1 MVSDDVQAGDMIAAV
16 KEAGIADMTD
26 AEVFDVYRGA
36 QVGEGM
42 KSIAMNFSF
51 ASPVRTLTDDE
62 IAAEMAKI
70 LALLEGKFDAKIRA

>member
-1 MVSDDVQAGDMIAAV
+1 
-16 KEAGIADMTD
+16 
-26 AEVFDVYRGA
+26 
-36 QVGEGM
+36 M

-70 LALLEGKFDAKIRA
+70 LALLEEKFDAKIRA